1 MTNKELIERMR
12 DMADCAD
19 ASYALL
25 NEVYKID
32 EWNKIFGDTNDSV
45 LCDMVVFMQYCV
57 FAFCTYK
64 YAIICQRV

>member
-1 MTNKELIERMR
+1 MINKFK
-12 DMADCAD
+12 DMADIAD

-45 LCDMVVFMQYCV
+45 LCDMVVFM
-57 FAFCTYK
+57 
-64 YAIICQRV
+64 